1 MRDRVAEVLAERAM
15 LDNGAAAGL
24 ALSVALHAAITA
36 AAVYAAL
43 HRPAPQ
49 LTNILN
55 IRFAPVPQ
63 AAEPLTAP
71 ATTPAT
77 PVKQA
82 VPQPVQQPVQQVPQ
96 PVVQPAQPKPV
107 AQPVLKNTAPPDA
120 FGRSNKK
127 PGAFPPPPAPH
138 SVTSTAP
145 VTAQPAHAPAV
156 PGVANPDDIAAGNSG
171 VTGLEGGDFP
181 YTIYIDRMRNLIGTH
196 WFRPQGT
203 AAAATIHFV
212 INRDGTIRDVTLD
225 TSSGNGVFDRAAQ
238 RAVVEA
244 SPLPPL
250 PFAYSGT
257 YLGVHLTFR

>member
-1 MRDRVAEVLAERAM
+1 MRDRVAEVLAERAT

-49 LTNILN
+49 LANVLN
-55 IRFAPVPQ
+55 IRFAPAPQ
-63 AAEPLTAP
+63 AAEPLT
-71 ATTPAT
+71 TPAAPPAAPKLQEAPKPVPKIPT
-77 PVKQA
+77 PVAQPTPPKP
-82 VPQPVQQPVQQVPQ
+82 VPQPVM
-96 PVVQPAQPKPV
+96 
-107 AQPVLKNTAPPDA
+107 KNTAPPDA

-127 PGAFPPPPAPH
+127 PGAAPLPAPQPAA
-138 SVTSTAP
+138 STAP
-145 VTAQPAHAPAV
+145 VTAQPTHAPAV
-156 PGVANPDDIAAGNSG
+156 PGVANPNDIAAGNSG

-203 AAAATIHFV
+203 SAAAATIHFV